1 MNKLNF
7 ETEVLAIQDELLR
20 FAYKLTND
28 PEQAKGLLNETTLKA
43 LDHKEEFKPDT
54 NFRGW
59 MYTIMRNIFIINY
72 RKEIR
77 NLTFME
83 HTDSLSCDMNF
94 ESTEAAYDFE
104 EIRKTINDLP
114 KEYRIPYS
122 MHVSGFK
129 YREIAEKLEL
139 PEETVKNR
147 IEFCRERL
155 QIALRE
161 GIQ

>member
-1 MNKLNF
+1 
-7 ETEVLAIQDELLR
+7 
-20 FAYKLTND
+20 
-28 PEQAKGLLNETTLKA
+28 
-43 LDHKEEFKPDT
+43 
-54 NFRGW
+54 
-59 MYTIMRNIFIINY
+59 
-72 RKEIR
+72 
-77 NLTFME
+77 ME

>member
-28 PEQAKGLLNETTLKA
+28 PEQAKDLLNETTLRA
-43 LDHKEEFKPDT
+43 LGGKEEFKPDT

-59 MYTIMRNIFIINY
+59 MYTLMRNIFINNY

-77 NLTFME
+77 NQTFME
-83 HTDSLSCDMNF
+83 RTDSLSCDMTF
-94 ESTEAAYDFE
+94 ESTETAYDFE
-104 EIRKTINDLP
+104 EIHKAINNLP

-139 PEETVKNR
+139 PEETVKSR
-147 IEFCRERL
+147 IEFCREKL
-155 QIALRE
+155 QIALRTE
-161 GIQ
+161 IK